1 MVFVD
6 TSGAPRA
13 VINSKGRRRRPGT
26 KTLSQVLRCND
37 EEFVDFISKCL
48 VWDPERR
55 IKPQAAMRHPFV
67 TAGRRLKPPP
77 SAGKASSSSLTGNR
91 SKQMAETPK
100 KSLIGAPTPL
110 TARSSRTATNGGP
123 TTPSNSHASTMGS
136 SRSYRTSQAHLGLGS
151 LSSSRTLNGFAVSD
165 YTSGQE
171 RKKGLIFFLHRSQVQ
186 PSDRHASRLP
196 HYIVVQTC
204 LSILNPELDHELT

>member
-1 MVFVD
+1 
-6 TSGAPRA
+6 
-13 VINSKGRRRRPGT
+13 
-26 KTLSQVLRCND
+26 
-37 EEFVDFISKCL
+37 
-48 VWDPERR
+48 
-55 IKPQAAMRHPFV
+55 
-67 TAGRRLKPPP
+67 
-77 SAGKASSSSLTGNR
+77 
-91 SKQMAETPK
+91 MAETPK